1 MGRRDLGAGQEQL
14 LQGSGSD
21 ASRIQ
26 AHEQHGIAAAALGEG
41 LGAGAAMDLG
51 SGARRDWPEGGG
63 FGHANGGEEPIAA
76 CGNEA
81 REDGAATGGGNR
93 FRNPDKTK
101 MGLHGSFIAMSSV

>member
-63 FGHANGGEEPIAA
+63 FGHANGGEEPISA
-76 CGNEA
+76 CGRRVISLRTALLACRDDDPAVLSILLISLPNQH
-81 REDGAATGGGNR
+81 
-93 FRNPDKTK
+93 FC
-101 MGLHGSFIAMSSV
+101 